1 MKLENVRTR
10 FAPSPTGLLHF
21 GNANTALFNWLVA
34 RAHGGAVTLRIGDT
48 DTERSTRDFER
59 KIMDDLAWLGIDWD
73 EGPDKGGAYGP
84 YRQSE
89 RTHIYREQID
99 KLLASGAAYR
109 CYCSREQLEQDRAR
123 QQENKESFQYVGRCR
138 YLTPD
143 DWARLDA
150 GGKPFVVR
158 LRKPAGNAVTVRD
171 MIRGDIVFEAD
182 AIDDFI
188 FVRSNGE
195 PTFLLTNAVDDS
207 LMRITH
213 VVRGEDHISNTPK
226 QILILNALSL
236 PVPQYMHTAII
247 LGKDKTKLSKRHGAV
262 NVSQFREQ
270 GFVAQAMVNYLA
282 FLGWNPKDEREFF
295 TLEELKNNYSIEAM
309 SKNPSIFDYDR
320 LRYLN
325 QRWIAHTDPERILDL
340 TIDFLIRAE
349 LVTPQFAHE
358 KRAWIRDIVAIM
370 GDRLKTINDIEELGG
385 YFFKDFDE
393 YHPKGVKKYFDEST
407 PEHLELIERTLSGL
421 DPFTQEG
428 IDAALHR
435 IMEEHELP
443 PAKVIHPLR
452 LALTGKI
459 FGPGLFELAALL
471 GKDKTIERIR
481 KAAQWIRV
489 NIPS

>member
-1 MKLENVRTR
+1 MKFENVRTR

-34 RAHGGAVTLRIGDT
+34 RAYGGTVTLRIEDT
-48 DTERSTRDFER
+48 DTERSTREFEQ
-59 KIMDDLAWLGIDWD
+59 KIIEDLTWLGIDWD
-73 EGPDKGGAYGP
+73 EGPDKGGAFGP

-89 RTHIYREQID
+89 RTAIYKEQIG
-99 KLLASGAAYR
+99 KLLASGNAYR

-123 QQENKESFQYVGRCR
+123 QQEHKESFQYVGRCR
-138 YLTPD
+138 NLTPE
-143 DWARLDA
+143 DWERLDA
-150 GGKPFVVR
+150 QGTPYVVR
-158 LRKPAGNAVTVRD
+158 LRKPQGQRVTVSD
-171 MIRGDIVFEAD
+171 MIRGDIVFEPD

-207 LMRITH
+207 LMQITH

-226 QILILNALSL
+226 QILILNALGL
-236 PVPQYMHTAII
+236 PVPRYMHTAII

-270 GFVAQAMVNYLA
+270 GFVSRAMVNYLA

-295 TLEELKNNYSIEAM
+295 TLDELKGSYSIEAM
-309 SKNPSIFDYDR
+309 SKNPSIFDHDR

-325 QRWIAHTDPERILDL
+325 EYWIAHTDPEEILDRV
-340 TIDFLIRAE
+340 IDYLIKSG
-349 LVTPQFAHE
+349 LVSKDMAVE
-358 KRAWIRDIVAIM
+358 KRAWIKDIVGIM
-370 GDRLKTINDIEELGG
+370 GDRLKTINDIEELGD
-385 YFFKDFDE
+385 YFFRDFSE
-393 YHPKGVKKYFDEST
+393 YHPKGVKKYFKEST
-407 PEHLELIERTLSGL
+407 PEHLEMIEKALTGL
-421 DPFTQEG
+421 EPFTQEN
-428 IDAALHR
+428 IDKALHE
-435 IMEEHELP
+435 IMERHELP

-471 GKDKTIERIR
+471 GKGKAIERIR
-481 KAAQWIRV
+481 NAAQWIRD
-489 NIPS
+489 NKPE